1 MLRAVEGDGAR
12 RVDIMSLRD
21 RMVQPLRPGGV
32 VFTFPLLLVL
42 LSAATDEKKIRW
54 WVGCVDRAGRRLHSA
69 GRINGQPT
77 IKIVR

>member
-1 MLRAVEGDGAR
+1 MLRAVENDGAR

-42 LSAATDEKKIRW
+42 LSAATDEKKS
-54 WVGCVDRAGRRLHSA
+54 GGGSA
-69 GRINGQPT
+69 L
-77 IKIVR
+77 